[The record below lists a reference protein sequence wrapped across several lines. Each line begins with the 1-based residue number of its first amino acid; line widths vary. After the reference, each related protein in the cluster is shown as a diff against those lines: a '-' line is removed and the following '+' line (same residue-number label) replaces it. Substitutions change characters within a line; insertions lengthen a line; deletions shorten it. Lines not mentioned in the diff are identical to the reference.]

1 MGALVAERSTTSEEA
16 EADKPYF
23 DHVYGTIRSCNNGG
37 GKEISG
43 VQSIDFNNANELKRA
58 ISLCTHVLVT
68 IPPTDP
74 PNDSSEDEDETFIFC
89 DPVLNHPDF
98 SLEKLLPT
106 NTWVGYVS
114 STAVYGNHDGD
125 WVTEASETKCESGTR
140 AQTYLTAENEWR
152 GAAKEC
158 GWNMHIFRCS
168 GLYSNNRSAIHTIR
182 NGVVEGSLAAKV
194 GNPTSRIHEEDVTRA
209 ILSAAPLD
217 NACLWNLAD
226 DYPSPR
232 SEVMEFGTKLLED
245 ANLLPAKIAESSTKL
260 QSTAVKTQSQR
271 ASRRST
277 DRKRVAN
284 QKMKD
289 LLLPEL
295 LYPSFR
301 EGLQSILDYN
311 REKWSSESDKGSG

>member
-1 MGALVAERSTTSEEA
+1 M
-16 EADKPYF
+16 
-23 DHVYGTIRSCNNGG
+23 NGG
-37 GKEISG
+37 
-43 VQSIDFNNANELKRA
+43 
-58 ISLCTHVLVT
+58 
-68 IPPTDP
+68 
-74 PNDSSEDEDETFIFC
+74 
-89 DPVLNHPDF
+89 
-98 SLEKLLPT
+98 
-106 NTWVGYVS
+106 
-114 STAVYGNHDGD
+114 
-125 WVTEASETKCESGTR
+125 
-140 AQTYLTAENEWR
+140 EWR

-182 NGVVEGSLAAKV
+182 KNGVVEGSLATKV

-209 ILSAAPLD
+209 ILSAAIKYYNDEPVD
-217 NACLWNLAD
+217 NVCLWNLAD
-226 DYPSPR
+226 EYPSPR

-245 ANLLPAKIAESSTKL
+245 ANLLPVKIAESSTKL
-260 QSTAVKTQSQR
+260 QSTAAKTQSQR

-311 REKWSSESDKGSG
+311 REKWSSESDR